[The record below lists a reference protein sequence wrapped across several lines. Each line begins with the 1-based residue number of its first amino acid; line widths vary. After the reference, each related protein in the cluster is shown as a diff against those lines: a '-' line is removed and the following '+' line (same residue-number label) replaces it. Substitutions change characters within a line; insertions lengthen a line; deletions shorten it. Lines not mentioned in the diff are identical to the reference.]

1 MKKQELESQIDELQ
15 IEMRDTTYEIDLE
28 NKANARII
36 LDHLNNSFTWNM
48 KNAALL
54 INLYDELKSQ
64 ISSKTF
70 KAKVNLTG
78 LNLNMLYSVLTA
90 VQATGIEQ
98 ARNYVTLLTN
108 VGSQISG
115 AMEKMTEKNKE
126 IQALYAR
133 LDELQKEAQAEANGE
148 KILEAHEISE

>member
-1 MKKQELESQIDELQ
+1 MTKQELESQIDELQ

-28 NKANARII
+28 SKANARII